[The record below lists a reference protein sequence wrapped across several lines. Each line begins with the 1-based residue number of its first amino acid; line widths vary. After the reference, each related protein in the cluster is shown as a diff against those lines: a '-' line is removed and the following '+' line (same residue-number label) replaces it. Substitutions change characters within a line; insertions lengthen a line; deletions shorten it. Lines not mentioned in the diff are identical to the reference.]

1 MSSRGLLGFLALML
15 VLLSSLQTYR
25 LESGDGQPFIPVG
38 TKVVYDCRREH
49 FEQKQPLEKHPEL
62 LAEVYQYLHGRK
74 PSIRD
79 IRDIEILAR
88 QVVQELNNRGLSLG
102 CNVYWEIL
110 GFERGFYRIQVGISF
125 LLQKEREEEVVREL
139 KYRVER
145 EVLVDEDRNMYVDG
159 VRVGVW
165 PFFLMPWEL
174 APREANITMVT
185 SLAFYKSINE
195 TVAAEFARHKLRVYM
210 WEEVKIPSPRD
221 PLLEW
226 VVRVLGVRTDRLL
239 VASYAVAFLN
249 EKLSEEERRRAVEE
263 IFRAYEIAN
272 LSLQDLL
279 RAAYKK
285 LGVNVRGDPVG
296 PGLATGLVLLYDVKT
311 GLLVGAGAGI
321 ALDPFSELFNVT
333 GGVSPITLAWSLIFA
348 WPSEIVATSITVGQA
363 TPSGGGSAETTTQ
376 PSGAPTGTTTTP
388 VNTMPARE
396 RETAT
401 PVDTTPVG
409 RTTTPAREEL
419 PETQQPTVRAPPGT
433 VVTSPAVKPPSGGPS
448 RDRGLASWEYMLLAV
463 FAAVVMVLLVFWRVR
478 VSRG

>member
-1 MSSRGLLGFLALML
+1 MASRGLLGFLALLL
-15 VLLSSLQTYR
+15 VLLGGFQTYR

-38 TKVVYDCRREH
+38 TKVVYDCRRENLLQ
-49 FEQKQPLEKHPEL
+49 EQPLEKHPEL

-88 QVVQELNNRGLSLG
+88 QVARELGNRGLSLG

-110 GFERGFYRIQVGISF
+110 GFERGFYKVRVGISF
-125 LLQKEREEEVVREL
+125 LLQRYLEEDVVREL

-174 APREANITMVT
+174 APREANVTMVT

-210 WEEVKIPSPRD
+210 WEEVKKPSLID
-221 PLLEW
+221 PLMRW
-226 VVRVLGVRTDRLL
+226 VVEVLRVRTDRLL
-239 VASYAVAFLN
+239 VTSYAVAFLN
-249 EKLSEEERRRAVEE
+249 EKLSEEERRKAIEE
-263 IFRAYEIAN
+263 FFRASEIAS
-272 LSLQDLL
+272 LSLQDLR
-279 RAAYKK
+279 RAVYKK
-285 LGVNVRGDPVG
+285 LGANVTEDLIG
-296 PGLATGLVLLYDVKT
+296 PGVPVNLILLYDVKT
-311 GLLVGAGAGI
+311 GLLVGARAWV

-333 GGVSPITLAWSLIFA
+333 GGVSPLTLAWSLTLA

-363 TPSGGGSAETTTQ
+363 MPSEDRSAETTTQ

-388 VNTMPARE
+388 V
-396 RETAT
+396 
-401 PVDTTPVG
+401 G
-409 RTTTPAREEL
+409 TTPAREGL
-419 PETQQPTVRAPPGT
+419 PETQQPTVRAPPG
-433 VVTSPAVKPPSGGPS
+433 VVATSPVARPPGGGPGGGN
-448 RDRGLASWEYMLLAV
+448 GLASWEYMLLAV
-463 FAAVVMVLLVFWRVR
+463 FAVIVVLLLVLWRVR